1 LEERGHISAP
11 LLLRAALAY
20 AGRGVPVFPCEPGAK
35 RPLTRNGHW
44 GATTDRLA
52 IEQWWRRQP
61 SANIGLPTGKESGI
75 VVLDV
80 DTDGGPESLA
90 KLEREGAPVP
100 KTARTRTGGGGFH
113 SSSAT
118 QALRRYATARDYS
131 VRDST

>member
-1 LEERGHISAP
+1 MEESGRISAP

-20 AGRGVPVFPCEPGAK
+20 AGRGVPVFPCEPGGK

-44 GATTDRLA
+44 DATTDRRA
-52 IEQWWRRQP
+52 IERWCRRQP

-80 DTDGGPESLA
+80 DADGGPESLA

-100 KTARTRTGGGGFH
+100 KTARTRTGEAVST

-118 QALRRYATARDYS
+118 RAKRRSATARGYS
-131 VRDST
+131 VRSST